1 MKRVWVFV
9 VLVLLAG
16 LLAGCVPRD
25 NSGNNSNNKTT
36 TRSYGVDCGNAQQI
50 GSGSCGMTIT
60 DVFIGIGGGGQ

>member
-1 MKRVWVFV
+1 MTNYTTCPYCLKQ
-9 VLVLLAG
+9 
-16 LLAGCVPRD
+16 
-25 NSGNNSNNKTT
+25 TT